1 MTAMSV
7 QGGSVAII
15 IASALLR
22 RGQDDRPDGE
32 IVKAVLRGGV
42 EAYRVLV
49 HRYERRVY
57 AVARGML
64 RSHDEADE
72 VAQEAFVRAYQSL
85 HTFDTSRAF
94 FPWLCRI
101 TVNLAITLSQQ
112 RDRRGSDSLDE
123 YERRA
128 GHEAPADDDPSRV
141 AEQREL
147 EAAVGRAL
155 SELPDGM
162 REVFILR
169 TFDDL
174 SYQEISEVLGLPK
187 GTVMSRLARARERV
201 RDRLGPF
208 LETAR
213 GSDAEAGR

>member
-1 MTAMSV
+1 
-7 QGGSVAII
+7 
-15 IASALLR
+15 
-22 RGQDDRPDGE
+22 
-32 IVKAVLRGGV
+32 
-42 EAYRVLV
+42 
-49 HRYERRVY
+49 
-57 AVARGML
+57 
-64 RSHDEADE
+64 
-72 VAQEAFVRAYQSL
+72 
-85 HTFDTSRAF
+85 
-94 FPWLCRI
+94 
-101 TVNLAITLSQQ
+101 VNLAITLSQQ
-112 RDRRGSDSLDE
+112 RDRRGRDSLDE

-128 GHEAPADDDPSRV
+128 GHEVPADDDPSRV

-162 REVFILR
+162 REVFVLR

-201 RDRLGPF
+201 RERLGPF

-213 GSDAEAGR
+213 GSEAEAGR